1 MTPRVLVVAGV
12 DPLAYSGLGAD
23 LRHLDALR
31 CRSAGVATAW
41 TTQTVD
47 RLLEVRPVSAA
58 SVRDGIA
65 AALVDGPVDA
75 VKVGMLH
82 RAEIVDAVAAAL
94 AGIEAPIVVDPVLDA
109 GGGGVLLDEAG
120 RDALRERLL
129 PMATLVAPNL
139 PELRALGP
147 SPQDLLAFGVGAVL
161 VTGGHAESDDL
172 VDVLVTADGEH
183 SIFGR
188 RVHGVDPRG
197 TGCALTTAI
206 AASLARGS
214 DLVSSVEGAISA
226 VRDAVVGCAA
236 RGTRLLVLD

>member
-82 RAEIVDAVAAAL
+82 RSEVVDAVAEAL
-94 AGIEAPIVVDPVLDA
+94 DGVDLPIVVDPVLDA
-109 GGGGVLLDEAG
+109 GGGGALLDEAG

-172 VDVLVTADGEH
+172 VDVLVTEDGER

-206 AASLARGS
+206 AASLARGA
-214 DLVSSVEGAISA
+214 DLVSSVETAISR
-226 VRDAVVGCAA
+226 VRAGIAACAELD
-236 RGTRLLVLD
+236 TRFLVLP